1 MGTVVNNLGE
11 PPHHPKGTRMETR
24 RVYAVAACIVLG
36 LAFRPGVA
44 AGDSVADF
52 LGLLARAESA
62 YAHVHDYTAM
72 LISVERVGEA
82 LEPESRILLKFQR
95 PFKVYM
101 RWVDGPAKGREGL
114 YVAGAHDGK
123 FILAEPESMAKFFI
137 ARLDPSDPR
146 ILQRSRHPVTDVGI
160 GRLLEIV
167 GDNARRAAR
176 EKVLRVH
183 DHGLAEVAGRRVR
196 QVEAVL
202 PKDPG
207 AGYYAYRVTLSFD
220 EEHHLPIRV
229 VVYDWRDRLVA
240 DYTYSRLVLNPGL
253 SAADFDIANPDYG
266 FSRWRLWL
274 P

>member
-1 MGTVVNNLGE
+1 
-11 PPHHPKGTRMETR
+11 METR
-24 RVYAVAACIVLG
+24 KLYAVAAWVVLG

-44 AGDSVADF
+44 AGDSEADF

-62 YAHVHDYTAM
+62 YAHVRDYTATM
-72 LISVERVGEA
+72 ISVERVTEA
-82 LEPESRILLKFQR
+82 LEPENRILLKFQR

-101 RWVDGPAKGREGL
+101 RWVEGPAKGREGL
-114 YVAGAHDGK
+114 YIAGAHDGK
-123 FILAEPESMAKFFI
+123 FILAEPEGIAKFFS

-146 ILQRSRHPVTDVGI
+146 VLERSRHPVTDVGI

-167 GDNARRAAR
+167 GDNARRAVR
-176 EKVLRVH
+176 EKVLRLH

-196 QVEAVL
+196 QVEVVL

-207 AGYYAYRVTLSFD
+207 AGYYGYRVALSFD

-229 VVYDWRDRLVA
+229 VVYDWRDRLVE

-253 SAADFDIANPDYG
+253 TAAAFDIANPDYG
-266 FSRWRLWL
+266 FSRWRLRL

>member
-1 MGTVVNNLGE
+1 
-11 PPHHPKGTRMETR
+11 METGR
-24 RVYAVAACIVLG
+24 LCAVAAWVVLG
-36 LAFRPGVA
+36 FAFRPGVA
-44 AGDSVADF
+44 AGASEADF
-52 LGLLARAESA
+52 LRLLARAESA
-62 YAHVHDYTAM
+62 YAEVRDYTATM
-72 LISVERVGEA
+72 TSVERVKEA
-82 LEPESRILLKFQR
+82 LEPENRILLKFQR
-95 PFKVYM
+95 PLKVYM

-114 YVAGAHDGK
+114 YVADAHDGK
-123 FILAEPESMAKFFI
+123 FILAEPEGMAKFFI

-176 EKVLRVH
+176 EKALRVR

-207 AGYYAYRVTLSFD
+207 AGYSGYRVTLSFD

-229 VVYDWRDRLVA
+229 VVYDWRDRLVE
-240 DYTYSRLVLNPGL
+240 DYTYSQLVLNPGL
-253 SAADFDIANPDYG
+253 KAADFDTANPDYG
-266 FSRWRLWL
+266 FSRWRLRL